1 MLNILRNSGN
11 KVFTYFVF
19 DGIIIKSQVLHD
31 MVFNTSKSG
40 VSKMTGPVRV
50 TVHHDQGL
58 RPSGRGR
65 TNREERAAYDDEL
78 RRLVP
83 HVAEVVRRR
92 LRDVETRAE
101 AATKTKQEDVTVDQR
116 PYASPAR
123 QSATLFVEIQLNS
136 VGPFQAA
143 SNDLRLLI
151 AGDILCWLGYHPR
164 VATYL
169 EINLVFVPMSGMRVL
184 FNGRD
189 LRDSWGEDTE
199 PDIGYQIPST

>member
-1 MLNILRNSGN
+1 MA
-11 KVFTYFVF
+11 
-19 DGIIIKSQVLHD
+19 
-31 MVFNTSKSG
+31 
-40 VSKMTGPVRV
+40 GPVRV
-50 TVHHDQGL
+50 TIHYDQDL

-65 TNREERAAYDDEL
+65 TNREERAAYDGEL

-83 HVAEVVRRR
+83 HVVEAVRQR
-92 LRDVETRAE
+92 LCDVETRAE
-101 AATKTKQEDVTVDQR
+101 TATRTKQEDVTVDQR

-136 VGPFQAA
+136 VGPYQAA
-143 SNDLRLLI
+143 SDDLRLLI

-164 VATYL
+164 VAACL

-184 FNGRD
+184 FNGRG
-189 LRDSWGEDTE
+189 LRDSWGGATE